1 MLDLVAT
8 PANGYQFDYWMA
20 DDVNLGTNDTLH
32 YQVEGP
38 VTLQAH
44 FSKCYYEVT
53 IKSADDSMGMVG
65 GAATGYYEWQKVLTM
80 TAIPNE
86 GYEFVE
92 WKCDNTSV
100 TTQTIEVVVTAN
112 CTYTAVFKE
121 MNTQIVDVSS
131 RNGTSSSLYNV
142 NGQLLRRN
150 VTNLKEALRSLPEGL
165 YLFNGQ
171 KVLNRK

>member
-1 MLDLVAT
+1 
-8 PANGYQFDYWMA
+8 
-20 DDVNLGTNDTLH
+20 
-32 YQVEGP
+32 
-38 VTLQAH
+38 
-44 FSKCYYEVT
+44 
-53 IKSADDSMGMVG
+53 
-65 GAATGYYEWQKVLTM
+65 M

-92 WKCDNTSV
+92 WKWDNTSV